1 MKYQLRKGDT
11 AFAIGQTNFSESK
24 GSLIDTNGS
33 IALSVISGYAI
44 ATINFKKNIL
54 RKGDFILLF
63 YDSSFSIDKISAS
76 FLVQY
81 FSLSYPLL
89 EEVIYKPLSTQF
101 WEALYSTPILHPSH
115 DFEHLLSGWWQLMKW
130 TITNE
135 SPMQKELVANSVR
148 NLYIVIDS
156 ALNQSGMSVFH
167 NKCSHSRMLINRFF
181 KLLSI
186 HCHET
191 RDVKF
196 YAEQLSITPTY
207 LYKIVRKYMSQSP
220 KELIDKQA
228 ISEIKSC

>member
-24 GSLIDTNGS
+24 GSLIDTNGC

-156 ALNQSGMSVFH
+156 MQSNF
-167 NKCSHSRMLINRFF
+167 
-181 KLLSI
+181 
-186 HCHET
+186 
-191 RDVKF
+191 
-196 YAEQLSITPTY
+196 P
-207 LYKIVRKYMSQSP
+207 
-220 KELIDKQA
+220 
-228 ISEIKSC
+228 